1 MNRIYNILS
10 SILGDSKQGGFDKSC
25 MQYQFNCRSCE
36 EEKGVNE
43 NKYNLEV
50 NLEMGKC
57 HCWACDFKGPISRI
71 IKKWGTKE
79 QLQDYYN
86 IIQDLKNS
94 RYNEIGLFKDSKDA
108 NNGYQEDFLRL
119 PPTFTKIDLN
129 KLRKRKLSEYLAKRK
144 INQEIIDF
152 YNLGYTTWDE
162 KNWQDRDRLII
173 PSYDNSGSLNYWV
186 GRDFSGN
193 QYKTKYKNCN
203 RDKNAIIFNEDKIL
217 WDADIW
223 LCEGAIDCIYGNGNF
238 ISLLGKKLTRN
249 CELYKKIRNFANAD
263 ITICLD
269 GDTLIDET
277 KRIYNLLNTGRLRN
291 RIWYLRLGTDSIP
304 YKDFGE
310 IFENEGKRGLI
321 NALKQR
327 KQFSEIELLI

>member
-1 MNRIYNILS
+1 MNRIYHILS
-10 SILGDSKQGGFDKSC
+10 SILGDSKQGGFDKNC

-94 RYNEIGLFKDSKDA
+94 RYNEIGLFKDTKDA
-108 NNGYQEDFLRL
+108 NNGYHEDFLRL
-119 PPTFTKIDLN
+119 PQTFTKIDLN

-162 KNWQDRDRLII
+162 KNSFVRISEMLPEKI
-173 PSYDNSGSLNYWV
+173 
-186 GRDFSGN
+186 F
-193 QYKTKYKNCN
+193 KT
-203 RDKNAIIFNEDKIL
+203 I
-217 WDADIW
+217 
-223 LCEGAIDCIYGNGNF
+223 
-238 ISLLGKKLTRN
+238 TN
-249 CELYKKIRNFANAD
+249 CECKATDISSGITNANTIIATARAFPSTVSTNEWNFYPLEYVRSIEGYVLPTKLHIVWTVRGIAN
-263 ITICLD
+263 
-269 GDTLIDET
+269 
-277 KRIYNLLNTGRLRN
+277 
-291 RIWYLRLGTDSIP
+291 S
-304 YKDFGE
+304 
-310 IFENEGKRGLI
+310 
-321 NALKQR
+321 
-327 KQFSEIELLI
+327 